1 MQQCSLVA
9 FWNAGY
15 IYTIFRRWRYKG
27 NQGNILIDRY
37 WQWRNYWSRWTLG
50 SLLQIQL
57 LIKASRK
64 LDKRYNLKSWLGSKW
79 QNWIFWISCSLSF
92 WKIIIKNE
100 CKIIF
105 WSNLTTKKIF
115 AYDQNTFTRKV
126 KFKKK
131 LLKCFIKYYWWR
143 WLLEWIKWKCKWK
156 NKLLNDCW
164 IFK

>member
-9 FWNAGY
+9 FWNAGH

-79 QNWIFWISCSLSF
+79 QNWIFWISRSLSF
-92 WKIIIKNE
+92 WKITIKNE
-100 CKIIF
+100 PG
-105 WSNLTTKKIF
+105 S
-115 AYDQNTFTRKV
+115 RKYEV
-126 KFKKK
+126 VDHMRAWTIWGSGPFEGVDHLRSWTIWGSGPFEGVDHMKEWT
-131 LLKCFIKYYWWR
+131 IWR
-143 WLLEWIKWKCKWK
+143 SGPFEGV
-156 NKLLNDCW
+156 DRMRE
-164 IFK
+164 